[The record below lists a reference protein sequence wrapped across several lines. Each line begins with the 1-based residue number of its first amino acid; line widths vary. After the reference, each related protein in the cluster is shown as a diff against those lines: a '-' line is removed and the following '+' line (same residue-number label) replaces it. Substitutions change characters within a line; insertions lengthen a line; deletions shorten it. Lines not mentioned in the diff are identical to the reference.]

1 METQALIPERHP
13 TVNKKQSDSRRDGT
27 WTQPRHRV
35 VWAILRPFLRLY
47 GRLKY
52 GVRARRF
59 CGAGPHLILFNHQT
73 PFDQFFVTMSFPG
86 AVYFLASED
95 LFSIGWPAKVMQWGV
110 APIPIRKQATDT
122 RAIRAV
128 IRVAREGGTVA
139 LAPEGNR
146 TYSGKTE
153 YMRPGV
159 ASLAKKLGL
168 PIALYR
174 IEGGYGVEPRWSDR
188 TRRGRMRAGVT
199 RVIPPEEYEGMS
211 NEALLEEIRREL
223 YVNEAV
229 ADGVFRSNRRAE
241 YLERA
246 IYVCPFCGLTV
257 LHSEGNEIECTRCQR
272 WVHYGPD
279 KRLEGVRYDFPFAFV
294 NDWYE
299 YQKDYVNRLDLTQHT
314 QEPLFR
320 DTAAVSRVIPCER
333 KEPLR
338 KNASLELYGD
348 RVAID
353 GDWTLPFGE
362 ITTAAV
368 LGRNKLNLY
377 HGGEIYQFKGDK
389 RFNALKYVNIIH
401 RYKNMAQ
408 GDEHGEFL
416 GL

>member
-1 METQALIPERHP
+1 MS
-13 TVNKKQSDSRRDGT
+13 KKQTESRRTGP
-27 WTQPRHRV
+27 WTRPRHRV

-52 GVRARRF
+52 GVRAERF
-59 CGAGPHLILFNHQT
+59 RGTGPHLILFNHQT

-86 AVYFLASED
+86 AVYYLATED
-95 LFSIGWPAKVMQWGV
+95 IFSIGWPAKVMSWGV
-110 APIPIRKQATDT
+110 APIPIRKQSTDT
-122 RAIRAV
+122 RAIRTM
-128 IRVAREGGTVA
+128 IQVAREGGTVC

-153 YMRPGV
+153 YMRPAV

-188 TRRGRMRAGVT
+188 TRRGSMRAGVA
-199 RVIPPEEYEGMS
+199 RVIPPEEYQAMS
-211 NEALLEEIRREL
+211 NEALYEEIRQGL

-229 ADGVFRSNRRAE
+229 ADAEFRSNRRAE

-246 IYVCPFCGLTV
+246 VYVCPFCGLTV
-257 LHSEGNEIECTRCQR
+257 FHSEGNELECERCHR
-272 WVHYGPD
+272 WVHYRPD
-279 KRLEGVRYDFPFAFV
+279 KRLEGVRYDFPFEFV

-299 YQKDYVNRLDLTQHT
+299 YQKDYVNHLDLTQHT
-314 QEPLFR
+314 AEPMFR
-320 DTAAVSRVIPCER
+320 DRAAVLRVIPCER
-333 KEPLR
+333 KVPLR
-338 KNASLELYGD
+338 KEASLELYGD
-348 RVAID
+348 RVTVG
-353 GDWTLPFGE
+353 GDWTLPFAE
-362 ITTAAV
+362 ITAAAV

-389 RFNALKYVNIIH
+389 RFNALKYVNLIH

>member
-1 METQALIPERHP
+1 MNHQKTQA
-13 TVNKKQSDSRRDGT
+13 RRTET
-27 WTQPRHRV
+27 WTRPRHRI
-35 VWAILRPFLRLY
+35 VWAILRVILGLY

-52 GVRARRF
+52 HVRAERF
-59 CGAGPHLILFNHQT
+59 RGADPHLILFNHQT
-73 PFDQFFVTMSFPG
+73 PFDQFFVLMSFPG
-86 AVYFLASED
+86 AIYFLASED
-95 LFSIGWPAKVMQWGV
+95 IFSIGWPGRVMSWGG

-122 RAIRAV
+122 RAIRTM
-128 IRVAREGGTVA
+128 IQVAREGGTIA

-153 YMRPGV
+153 YMRPAI

-188 TRRGRMRAGVT
+188 IRRGPMRAGVA
-199 RVIPPEEYEGMS
+199 RVIPPEEYKAMS
-211 NEALLEEIRREL
+211 NEALFEEIRQGL

-229 ADGVFRSNRRAE
+229 ADAEYRSRRRAE

-246 IYVCPFCGLTV
+246 VYVCPYCGLSAFR
-257 LHSEGNEIECTRCQR
+257 SEGNEIECRSCRR
-272 WVHYGPD
+272 WVHYAPD
-279 KRLEGVRYDFPFAFV
+279 KRLEGVRFDFPFAFV

-299 YQKDYVNRLDLTQHT
+299 YQKSYVNQLDLTQYIDA
-314 QEPLFR
+314 PMFR
-320 DTAAVSRVIPCER
+320 DRAEVSRVIPCER
-333 KEPLR
+333 KERLR
-338 KNASLELYGD
+338 KQAVLALYGD
-348 RVAID
+348 RVTID
-353 GDWTLPFGE
+353 SDWTLPFDE
-362 ITTAAV
+362 ITAAAV

-389 RFNALKYVNIIH
+389 RFNALKYVNIYH

-408 GDEHGEFL
+408 GDNHGEFL